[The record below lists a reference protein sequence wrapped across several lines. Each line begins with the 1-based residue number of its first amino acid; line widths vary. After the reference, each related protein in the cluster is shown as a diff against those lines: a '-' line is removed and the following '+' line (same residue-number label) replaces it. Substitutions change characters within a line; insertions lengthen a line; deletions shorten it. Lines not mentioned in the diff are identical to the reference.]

1 MVVVELSVV
10 ETAPLLEVDEVT
22 ALLVDSDVE
31 SVVDGV
37 VVVVTAVVVVVALVV
52 VVAMVVVVV
61 VVAAGW
67 QEPEA
72 HWLRILL
79 MLST

>member
-31 SVVDGV
+31 T
-37 VVVVTAVVVVVALVV
+37 VVVVTAVVVVALVVAMAV
-52 VVAMVVVVV
+52 VVAMVVVVVVV